1 MNLKLPSPS
10 SIRRPANALAP
21 ALYLV
26 AGILLL
32 AGCAGE
38 PTIQRGEDA
47 EVVLGRLNRVD
58 NARVDFAYVDPAI
71 DFRRYGKLQLLPLDL
86 DHVAIVQPGSSNS
99 VMSRIDTEWELTDED
114 RSRIRDVYREAME
127 KAIGGSATVTLSDRP
142 GPEVLAVEAVLTRIA
157 PNAPKDDTRSRPI
170 GRTRVYTEGAGSMS
184 IALALVDSESGEVLA
199 LMKDTRDGEGG
210 MWGLNNSVSN
220 MAEVRR
226 IFGIWGRLLA
236 GGLDRITRAP
246 AQGTP
251 S

>member
-142 GPEVLAVEAVLTRIA
+142 GPQVLAVEAMLTRIA
-157 PNAPKDDTRSRPI
+157 QI
-170 GRTRVYTEGAGSMS
+170 GRASCRERV
-184 IALALVDSESGEVLA
+184 
-199 LMKDTRDGEGG
+199 
-210 MWGLNNSVSN
+210 
-220 MAEVRR
+220 
-226 IFGIWGRLLA
+226 
-236 GGLDRITRAP
+236 
-246 AQGTP
+246 
-251 S
+251 